1 MRRPRYE
8 DGLLGT
14 YVARLTPDL
23 YGRATTRRRIAD
35 EIRGHLEDARDRFIA
50 GGMNPEDAERKAVED
65 FGSPQVVINGWAES
79 KGIGVITNFTRYGGL
94 AGIVGAIGLVL
105 SMVYAEIS
113 WSFSIGWYAEIA
125 LTFGAFLAVGMF
137 AVYMRLRG
145 KLGRYARVGFRLI
158 IAGLIIG
165 FGSSAMWFAPG
176 GAAGLALLITGVAL
190 YLVGAIKAGVLPRE
204 PFLLW
209 FAAFVVATVVGFTGF
224 FIRLETEW
232 VAAGVGYVGFVVGW
246 VWLGLNMWNESP
258 ADEPQAAAT
267 A

>member
-1 MRRPRYE
+1 MRRPQHE
-8 DGLLGT
+8 DGPLGA
-14 YVARLTPDL
+14 YVARLKPDL
-23 YGRATTRRRIAD
+23 YGRANTRRRIAE
-35 EIRGHLEDARDRFIA
+35 EIRGHLEDARDRFIES
-50 GGMNPEDAERKAVED
+50 GLDPDDAERKAVED

-105 SMVYAEIS
+105 SMVYADIS

-125 LTFGAFLAVGMF
+125 LMFGAFLAVGMF
-137 AVYMRLRG
+137 AAYMRLRG
-145 KLGRYARVGFRLI
+145 KLGRYARIGFRLI

-176 GAAGLALLITGVAL
+176 GAAGLTLLITGVAL
-190 YLVGAIKAGVLPRE
+190 YLIGAIKADVLPRE

-209 FAAFVVATVVGFTGF
+209 FAAFVMATVVGFTGF
-224 FIRLETEW
+224 FTSLETEYI
-232 VAAGVGYVGFVVGW
+232 ASGVGYLGFVTGW
-246 VWLGLNMWNESP
+246 VWLGLHMWNESS
-258 ADEPQAAAT
+258 ADEPQRAAT